1 MKSERKSSQNLRRMV
16 MTAMFMV
23 LTYVTMLLLRIK
35 VPPFLTLDVK
45 DTIII
50 MCGLFLGPISA
61 LVVAVMVPALE
72 FFVSDT
78 GFYGLIMNTLGSV
91 TFSVT
96 VALFYKWKKTIFG
109 AAVGLV
115 TGALLMTGV
124 MLIANVLITPHYL
137 VLMMH
142 MEMGMAKE
150 MVRSLLA
157 PTLLPFN
164 LLKGFLNV
172 GCVLLLYKPLSRAL
186 HKIGAL
192 APTGKTVKTTVNDE
206 KSSPRLGTK
215 SRFSLTSMIV
225 TATAVVLIAATLLL
239 IFLVLGGKFTFGQ
252 V

>member
-1 MKSERKSSQNLRRMV
+1 MV

-96 VALFYKWKKTIFG
+96 VALFYKWKKT
-109 AAVGLV
+109 LW
-115 TGALLMTGV
+115 
-124 MLIANVLITPHYL
+124 
-137 VLMMH
+137 
-142 MEMGMAKE
+142 
-150 MVRSLLA
+150 
-157 PTLLPFN
+157 
-164 LLKGFLNV
+164 
-172 GCVLLLYKPLSRAL
+172 
-186 HKIGAL
+186 
-192 APTGKTVKTTVNDE
+192 
-206 KSSPRLGTK
+206 
-215 SRFSLTSMIV
+215 
-225 TATAVVLIAATLLL
+225 
-239 IFLVLGGKFTFGQ
+239 
-252 V
+252 

>member
-1 MKSERKSSQNLRRMV
+1 MRSERKSSQNLRRMV

-50 MCGLFLGPISA
+50 MCGLYLGPLSA

-109 AAVGLV
+109 AVVGLI

-124 MLIANVLITPHYL
+124 MLVANVLITPHYL

-150 MVRSLLA
+150 MVHSLLA

-192 APTGKTVKTTVNDE
+192 IPTGKVAKASTNNE
-206 KSSPRLGTK
+206 ENSPRLGTK
-215 SRFSLTSMIV
+215 SRFSLTSIIV

-239 IFLVLGGKFTFGQ
+239 IFLVLGGKLTFGQ
-252 V
+252 S

>member
-1 MKSERKSSQNLRRMV
+1 MKSARKSSQNVRRMV
-16 MTAMFMV
+16 MLAMFMV
-23 LTYVTMLLLRIK
+23 LSYVTMLVLRIK

-45 DTIII
+45 DTVMI
-50 MCGLFLGPISA
+50 MCGLFLGPIAA
-61 LVVAVMVPALE
+61 LIVAVLVPALE

-96 VALFYKWKKTIFG
+96 AALFYKWKKNIFG
-109 AAVGLV
+109 AVVGLV

-124 MLIANVLITPHYL
+124 MLTANVLITPHYL
-137 VLMMH
+137 VLMMN

-186 HKIGAL
+186 RKIGVL
-192 APTGKTVKTTVNDE
+192 APYSKVAVETTENGE
-206 KSSPRLGTK
+206 NSPRLATK
-215 SRFSLTSMIV
+215 SRAFLTSIVV
-225 TATAVVLIAATLLL
+225 TATAVVLIAATLVL
-239 IFLVLGGKFTFGQ
+239 IFTVLGGKVTFGS
-252 V
+252 